1 MYFMIITRHGNS
13 FLKLAFADKTIAVN
27 PVSKN
32 SKQKS
37 TKFGADIAIANI
49 FHPDFNGFDQTT
61 FKDKVAFPIKGAGE
75 YEISD
80 IFVKG
85 YGLKQKFEGVD
96 EMVTSYT
103 VFLDGINIALFG
115 PIASGEEFSNDAIE
129 EFSKADI
136 FVVPI
141 GGGDT
146 FSPKDAAKF
155 IKQFGPKVVIPIFE
169 NNKADI
175 GEFASALGVDAESA
189 EKLTIKSK
197 DLPEEGKAQL
207 TVLKVI

>member
-1 MYFMIITRHGNS
+1 MIITRHGNA

-32 SKQKS
+32 SKQKT

-49 FHPDFNGFDQTT
+49 YHPDFNGFDQMT

-75 YEISD
+75 YEIAD

-96 EMVTSYT
+96 EMMTSYT
-103 VFLDGINIALFG
+103 VLLDGINIAVFA
-115 PIASGEEFSNDAIE
+115 PISSGEEFTNDAIE

-141 GGGDT
+141 GGGDM
-146 FSPKDAAKF
+146 FNPKEAAKF
-155 IKQFGPKVVIPIFE
+155 IKQFAPKIVLPILE
-169 NNKADI
+169 SSKDDI
-175 GEFASALGVDAESA
+175 SEFASALGAEAENS
-189 EKLTIKSK
+189 EKLTIKAK
-197 DLPEEGKAQL
+197 DLPENKVEL
-207 TVLKVI
+207 VVLKIS